1 MQHSEF
7 QVKISDM
14 LQSKVTDTLSF
25 ENKMLK
31 EVPNLTQDGV
41 SGQVTLQSLDK
52 DAIFVTIDELS
63 CSVTEICDRCGA
75 EYERDLQIFDYT
87 AKYVLDLNE
96 DEQKEEEVLPI
107 DGKNGVI
114 DLWELVYH
122 AIKMQEPFVKYCP
135 ECETQVGERSE
146 EEMELDEY

>member
-41 SGQVTLQSLDK
+41 SGQVTLQSLGK

-107 DGKNGVI
+107 DAKNGVI

>member
-31 EVPNLTQDGV
+31 EVPNLTQEGV
-41 SGQVTLQSLDK
+41 SGQVTLQSLGK

-107 DGKNGVI
+107 DAKNGVI

>member
-1 MQHSEF
+1 MMQHSEF

-41 SGQVTLQSLDK
+41 SGQVTLQSLGK

-75 EYERDLQIFDYT
+75 EYERDLRIFDYT

-114 DLWELVYH
+114 DL
-122 AIKMQEPFVKYCP
+122 
-135 ECETQVGERSE
+135 
-146 EEMELDEY
+146 

>member
-31 EVPNLTQDGV
+31 EVPNLTQEGV

-107 DGKNGVI
+107 DAKNGVI

>member
-1 MQHSEF
+1 MRADHYSEIRFFLFFFVKMQHSEF

-41 SGQVTLQSLDK
+41 SGQVTLQSLGK

-75 EYERDLQIFDYT
+75 EYERDLRIFDYT

-114 DLWELVYH
+114 DL
-122 AIKMQEPFVKYCP
+122 
-135 ECETQVGERSE
+135 
-146 EEMELDEY
+146 

>member
-1 MQHSEF
+1 MNHQDF

-14 LQSKVTDTLSF
+14 LQSKVTDTLNF

-31 EVPNLTQDGV
+31 EIPNLTSEGV
-41 SGQVTLQSLDK
+41 SGQITLQSLGK
-52 DAIFVTIDELS
+52 DAIFATIDELN
-63 CSVTEICDRCGA
+63 CTVAEVCDRCGA
-75 EYERDLQIFDYT
+75 EYERKIQIFDYT
-87 AKYVLDLNE
+87 AKYVVNINE

-107 DGKNGVI
+107 DIKNGLI

-135 ECETQVGERSE
+135 NCETQVGERSE